1 MRFYIRMQYNI
12 GIIVARGHE
21 LDTWHVNKNGNKKW
35 YEATLGP
42 RGSEVIIVT
51 CYTQHTRHE

>member
-1 MRFYIRMQYNI
+1 MQYNI